1 MNKLST
7 HSLVFIG
14 VIILIC
20 LAGRCDYNET
30 VIYNMPDNTYQ
41 AIKTKLGEDCSESQ
55 LVDEYQENKKS
66 WDSIAFDCEYK

>member
-1 MNKLST
+1 MNKLKT

-41 AIKTKLGEDCSESQ
+41 AIKTKLGEDCSDSQ
-55 LVDEYQENKKS
+55 LVDEYQKNRKY
-66 WDSIAFDCEYK
+66 WDAIAFDCEYK